1 MANLIYITLY
11 LHVCIYRRERGFC
24 RICWTATANGDFEVS
39 AAITDM
45 AAGGGMFSSLVL
57 LN

>member
-45 AAGGGMFSSLVL
+45 AAGGGMFSSLV
-57 LN
+57 